1 MKKMDNG
8 NLVMTESELNKHLH
22 NAYIDGAIG
31 MLGDLHQ
38 NILKARD
45 LLLQKKK

>member
-8 NLVMTESELNKHLH
+8 DIVITESELNKQLH

-31 MLGDLHQ
+31 MLGDLYH
-38 NILKARD
+38 NILKARNV
-45 LLLQKKK
+45 LLQKKK